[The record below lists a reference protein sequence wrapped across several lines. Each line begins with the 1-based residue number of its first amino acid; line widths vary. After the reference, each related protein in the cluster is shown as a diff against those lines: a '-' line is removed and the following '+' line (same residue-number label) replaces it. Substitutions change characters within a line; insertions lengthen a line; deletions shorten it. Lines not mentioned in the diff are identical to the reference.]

1 MVRGTMPPQAN
12 FVQEERGLHTLAHGI
27 LTKPRVKC
35 ENDEEDDTT
44 RHLGPGRTANVVRLS

>member
-1 MVRGTMPPQAN
+1 MPPQAN

-44 RHLGPGRTANVVRLS
+44 RHLGPGRTANVVRSS